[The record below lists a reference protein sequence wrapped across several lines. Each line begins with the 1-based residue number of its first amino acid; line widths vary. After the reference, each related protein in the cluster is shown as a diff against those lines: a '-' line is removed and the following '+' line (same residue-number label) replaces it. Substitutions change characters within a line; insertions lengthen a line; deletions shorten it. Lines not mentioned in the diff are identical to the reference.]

1 MSKSCNESKTLKEYS
16 IVSSTN
22 KPKKKKWGLIATG
35 VMGGTLVALYA
46 VATPFVAPALRK
58 CCLPYVP
65 ATTAQVENVLKMI
78 RTRSGLV
85 VDIGSG
91 DGRIALTESAIATS
105 LGRAFHNLTA
115 LTVKKHL
122 HCFKRNLRCSNL
134 KGWPLVSFSQYPNV
148 VIFGVPQM
156 MPQLEKKLQME
167 LQDAARVI
175 ACRFPFPNWVPDH
188 TFGEGVDTI
197 WTYDLDVNAFKK
209 VSDSKPI
216 AQQHCTLETAE

>member
-1 MSKSCNESKTLKEYS
+1 
-16 IVSSTN
+16 
-22 KPKKKKWGLIATG
+22 
-35 VMGGTLVALYA
+35 
-46 VATPFVAPALRK
+46 
-58 CCLPYVP
+58 
-65 ATTAQVENVLKMI
+65 
-78 RTRSGLV
+78 
-85 VDIGSG
+85 
-91 DGRIALTESAIATS
+91 
-105 LGRAFHNLTA
+105 
-115 LTVKKHL
+115 
-122 HCFKRNLRCSNL
+122 
-134 KGWPLVSFSQYPNV
+134 
-148 VIFGVPQM
+148 M